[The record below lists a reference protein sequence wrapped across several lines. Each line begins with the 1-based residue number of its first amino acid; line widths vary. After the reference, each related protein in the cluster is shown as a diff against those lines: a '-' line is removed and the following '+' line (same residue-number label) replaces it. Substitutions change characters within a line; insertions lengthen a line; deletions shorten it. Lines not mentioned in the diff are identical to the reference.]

1 MEKMMNRK
9 HQDGVSLVGVLL
21 LGVFAVFVLL
31 MVFRTVPA
39 VTEYLAI
46 ERIVGVL
53 ASEGDNGATAAE
65 LRRSFDRRSEI
76 DNIASV
82 AGSDLDIVKDGNQ
95 TVIEVDYERT
105 VPMVAN
111 LSLLIEFHVSSKAR

>member
-31 MVFRTVPA
+31 MAFRTVPA
-39 VTEYLAI
+39 VIEYMAI

-111 LSLLIEFHVSSKAR
+111 LSLLIEFHASSKAR

>member
-31 MVFRTVPA
+31 MAFRTVPA
-39 VTEYLAI
+39 VIEYMAI

-65 LRRSFDRRSEI
+65 LRRSFDRRGEI
-76 DNIASV
+76 DNISSV
-82 AGSDLDIVKDGNQ
+82 AGSDLEIVKDGNQ
-95 TVIEVDYERT
+95 TVVEVDYVRT

>member
-1 MEKMMNRK
+1 MNRK

-21 LGVFAVFVLL
+21 LGVIAVFVLL
-31 MVFRTVPA
+31 MAFRTVPA
-39 VTEYLAI
+39 VTEYMAI

-53 ASEGDNGATAAE
+53 ASEADNGATPTE

-76 DNIASV
+76 DNISSV
-82 AGSDLDIVKDGNQ
+82 AGSDLEIVKDGNE
-95 TVIEVDYERT
+95 TVIEVDYERR

-111 LSLLIEFHVSSKAR
+111 VSLLIEFHASSKAR